1 MISFH
6 GSFELSRQ
14 KTPMSKST
22 FFIGQ
27 PIFNQILQLIPRQV
41 ISSAVIKHRSDHYSK
56 HFRTYDHLVTM
67 LYAVFNNCQTL
78 REITTGMLASEQ
90 KLLHLGISH
99 HPRRSTISDANSRRN
114 VDVFEDIY
122 KGLMARYSQF
132 LPDSRSKKRD
142 SKTYI
147 FDSTSITLF
156 QDVLCAS
163 GLAPATGRQ
172 KGGIK
177 VHTLM
182 RLDQDVPCFVRFSSA
197 VANDSSF
204 LKQLQLPKGSIIL
217 FDRGYYDYT
226 TYNRFTAEKITW
238 VTRRRAR
245 SVYEVIDTKIVS
257 EKQQQQGIISDQSI
271 LLGNQSD
278 KKSIKVNARLIIFKD
293 PTSGKVFEF
302 LTNNLKL
309 SCTTIPALYKKRWNI
324 ELLFKRLKQN
334 YPLKYFL
341 GDNENA
347 IKIQIWCTLIADL
360 LLKVIKKNTTR
371 RWAFSNLAAMVRI
384 HLMTYIDLFAFL
396 RSPEKA
402 LLKSLLTKK
411 ENQNPTL
418 LFDT

>member
-1 MISFH
+1 
-6 GSFELSRQ
+6 
-14 KTPMSKST
+14 MSKST

-27 PIFNQILQLIPRQV
+27 PIFNQILQLIPKQV
-41 ISSAVIKHRSDHYSK
+41 IASAVLKHKSDYYSK
-56 HFRTYDHLVTM
+56 HFRTHDHLITM
-67 LYAVFNNCQTL
+67 LYAVYNNCQTL

-99 HPRRSTISDANSRRN
+99 HPRRSTISDANMRRN

-122 KGLMARYSQF
+122 KGLIARYGQF

-163 GLAPATGRQ
+163 GLAPANGRQ

-182 RLDQDVPCFVRFSSA
+182 RIDQDVPCFVKYSSG

-204 LKQLQLPKGSIIL
+204 LKLLQLPKGSIIL

-226 TYNRFTAEKITW
+226 TYNRFTAQKITW
-238 VTRRRAR
+238 VTRRRVR
-245 SVYEVIDTKIVS
+245 SVYEVIETNTIS
-257 EKQQQQGIISDQSI
+257 EKQQQQGIISDQNI
-271 LLGNQSD
+271 ILGNRFD

-293 PTSGKVFEF
+293 PTSGKILEF

-309 SCTTIPALYKKRWNI
+309 SCTTIPGLYKKRWSI

-371 RWAFSNLAAMVRI
+371 RWAFSNLVAMVRI
-384 HLMTYIDLFAFL
+384 HLMTYINLFEFL
-396 RSPEKA
+396 KSPEKA
-402 LLKSLLTKK
+402 LMKSNLIKK
-411 ENQNPTL
+411 KNQNLTL